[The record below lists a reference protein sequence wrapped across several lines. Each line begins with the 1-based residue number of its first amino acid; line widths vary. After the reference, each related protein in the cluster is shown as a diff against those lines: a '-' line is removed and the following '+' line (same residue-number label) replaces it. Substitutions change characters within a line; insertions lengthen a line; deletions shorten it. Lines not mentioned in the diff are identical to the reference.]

1 MIDDFN
7 FKANYNFY
15 DLVNIMKLLRTE
27 DGCPWDREQTHSS
40 IKKNFIE
47 ETYEVIEAI
56 NKNDNNLLKEELG
69 DVMLQVVFHSQME
82 NENNTFNID
91 DVCDGI
97 CKKLIERHPH
107 VFGDVVASTTDKV
120 LKNWDDI
127 KRASKGQK
135 QQSDSMIAVPR
146 ELPALMRSDKIQ
158 SKAKKAGFDWD
169 NVDGALDKL
178 IEEINELKTAI
189 RNNDSENCFEE
200 LGDVLFSTVNVSRFL
215 NIDAEESLTSA
226 TDKFINRYIEVE
238 RLANERNIDM
248 KSSSIDDLDKLW
260 DEAKLIVSK

>member
-1 MIDDFN
+1 MINNFN
-7 FKANYNFY
+7 FKDNYKFY
-15 DLVNIMKLLRTE
+15 DLVNIMELLRTE

-69 DVMLQVVFHSQME
+69 DVMLQVVFHSQIE
-82 NENNTFNID
+82 NENNTFDID

-107 VFGDVVASTTDKV
+107 VFGDVVASSTDKV

-135 QQSDSMIAVPR
+135 QQSDSMMAVPR

-178 IEEINELKTAI
+178 TEEINELKTAI

-200 LGDVLFSTVNVSRFL
+200 MGDVLFSTVNVSRFL

-226 TDKFINRYIEVE
+226 TDKFMKRYIKVE
-238 RLANERNIDM
+238 RLAKERNINM